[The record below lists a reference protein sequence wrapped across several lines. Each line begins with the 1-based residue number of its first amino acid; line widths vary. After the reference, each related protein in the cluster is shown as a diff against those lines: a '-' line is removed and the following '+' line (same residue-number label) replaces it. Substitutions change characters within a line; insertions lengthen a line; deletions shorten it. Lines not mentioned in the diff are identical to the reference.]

1 MKIVAVASVRREAEF
16 TQPHEEKFALLSLV
30 HSPIWMGW
38 IFKASQLSQCLLAWA
53 EKNTKAIMSVKST
66 GAEEF
71 LEFTVCP
78 AYEHAYSDSG
88 LEVLSVCSSNYP
100 LLITSLG

>member
-1 MKIVAVASVRREAEF
+1 M
-16 TQPHEEKFALLSLV
+16 
-30 HSPIWMGW
+30 
-38 IFKASQLSQCLLAWA
+38 WA
-53 EKNTKAIMSVKST
+53 QKNTKAIMSVKST

-88 LEVLSVCSSNYP
+88 LKVSHYECEFDYRHPRLQ
-100 LLITSLG
+100 